1 MEKMFRLMRR
11 CQKNAHLRK
20 IWMTM
25 KLTIFLFFLAISQ
38 IMAIETYSQSTRLS
52 LNLKSVAV
60 KDVLDK
66 IEEKSEFVFLYNSKL
81 IDVDRTVSMDFKN
94 QKIIDVLDKLFL
106 ETDVVYTVVDRQIV
120 LTSRADQASF
130 LALGNVQQGTKV
142 SGKVSDSSGA
152 FLPGVSVLVKGTTT
166 GVITDGRGNYSLAN
180 IPANATLQFSFIGMK
195 RQEIVVGNKS
205 TIDVVLEEETIG
217 IDEVVAIGYGTVKK
231 SDLTGAISSVS
242 SKDLGVRMKSDIG
255 SLIQGKAAG
264 VDVSQGKIRIRGLTS
279 FTDDSPLIIIDGF
292 AGGNLNAVNA
302 NDIENIEILKDASS
316 TAIYGSKGANGV
328 ILITTKM
335 GTKGA
340 LKFNLGYKE
349 GFANVPKKLDL
360 MNADQYTDYAIEM
373 LNNQGLAVPD
383 KLKSG
388 DTRIDRT
395 DWQDEVFKTGHNREL
410 NFDFSGGS
418 EKATYFLG
426 LGYKH
431 SENPTFLGMA
441 TDNFYLRSKNDFNIK
456 DWFRMGN
463 NIALSYNSFAGGG
476 EYGNPGNLDHTIN
489 TPTYFPVKNPD
500 GTYSKSDR
508 NNDIVEIANPITT
521 AVHNHVQGTG
531 LNYQVA
537 FYGEVEPIKGLVY
550 RVQASVSGEYNKDQ
564 ASNDSYS
571 GGIAGDAT
579 LPTRLRK
586 TFSFGFH
593 PLIEQYITYK
603 KNIGKHDFSVMAGN
617 LWRSANNGGTIQI
630 FGEGLDLAI
639 NSVKTAPTNLATRD
653 EIWKDA
659 GLSYFGRINYQ
670 FNNKYLLTANL
681 RSDASPRF
689 APANRWAKF
698 PSVSLAWKM
707 HEEAFIKNL
716 NIFDQLKLRAGKGT
730 SGSDNIGNF
739 RYLSQVYTLNVYV
752 PFGNDGTRAN
762 GATVINNSS
771 SNIRWETT
779 ETTSVGADMAFFDN
793 SLTFSADYYQK
804 ETRDILYEIPQP
816 LSLGYG
822 DSGSSGSAIVNAA
835 SMENKGIELQLGYR
849 SKIGQLNYS
858 INANYTNNKNNVISL
873 GEGSYIDGV
882 NRTDLGH
889 PLGYYYGYVAD
900 GIFMKQSELDAANAA
915 AKAKGWATYQDG
927 VTRAGDV
934 RFKDVNGDGHV
945 DDNDRT
951 YLGTPHPKHLFG
963 LNLNLDYKG
972 FDLNVVLQGIG
983 GSEIYDGNY
992 NRQRGG
998 QNILNQFT
1006 YVLDRWKSEAE
1017 PGNGIVPRVA
1027 IGDPA
1032 RNNRFSTLKLTNGNY
1047 LKARQIS
1054 LGYTIPDAFSN
1065 RIGIDN
1071 IRIYVTADNYFTF
1084 SKWKYGYDPEVGG
1097 DNLSRG
1103 ADGGNNWPNPK
1114 LLMLGFQIRL

>member
-1 MEKMFRLMRR
+1 MKKNYKYGAWNDHALKKTFLIMRLVLIISLVCIMQSFALDSYTQSSKISLSVKEMR
-11 CQKNAHLRK
+11 LDD
-20 IWMTM
+20 ILM
-25 KLTIFLFFLAISQ
+25 Q
-38 IMAIETYSQSTRLS
+38 IENETKYRF
-52 LNLKSVAV
+52 A
-60 KDVLDK
+60 
-66 IEEKSEFVFLYNSKL
+66 YNKTD
-81 IDVDRTVSMDFKN
+81 INVD
-94 QKIIDVLDKLFL
+94 
-106 ETDVVYTVVDRQIV
+106 EVYTINIHEAEIKNVLNQLFSDKKISYSVIGDRQIILFRPEGSFAV
-120 LTSRADQASF
+120 SRQSLT
-130 LALGNVQQGTKV
+130 V
-142 SGKVSDSSGA
+142 SGKVTDSSNSP
-152 FLPGVSVLVKGTTT
+152 LPGVTVVLKGTTQGT
-166 GVITDGRGNYSLAN
+166 VTDSDGNYSLTSV
-180 IPANATLQFSFIGMK
+180 PGNATLVFSFVGM
-195 RQEIVVGNKS
+195 RTQEIPVAGKTS
-205 TIDVVLEEETIG
+205 IDVVMAEDAIG
-217 IDEVVAIGYGTVKK
+217 IEEVVAIGYGTVKK

-242 SKDLGVRMKSDIG
+242 SKDLGDRLISDLG

-264 VDVSQGKIRIRGLTS
+264 VDVSQGKIRIRGITS

-292 AGGNLNAVNA
+292 IGSNLSAVNA

-335 GTKGA
+335 GKQGP
-340 LKFNLGYKE
+340 LKFNLKYQE

-360 MNADQYTDYAIEM
+360 MNADQYTDYAVEM
-373 LNNQGLAVPD
+373 LTDQGLTVPE

-388 DTRIDRT
+388 ETRIDRT
-395 DWQDEVFKTGHNREL
+395 DWQDEVFKTGRNREL
-410 NFDFSGGS
+410 NIDFSGGS

-426 LGYKH
+426 LGFRH
-431 SENPTFLGMA
+431 SENPTFKGMA

-456 DWFRMGN
+456 EWLRMGN
-463 NIALSYNSFAGGG
+463 NIGLSYNSFAGGG
-476 EYGNPGNLDHTIN
+476 EGGSGNPGNLDHTIGA
-489 TPTYFPVKNPD
+489 PQYFPVMNPD
-500 GTYSKSDR
+500 GTYSRSDR
-508 NNDIVEIANPITT
+508 NLDVVEMANPITT
-521 AVHNHVQGTG
+521 AVNNHGQGTG

-537 FYGEVEPIKGLVY
+537 LYAEVEPIKGLIY
-550 RVQASVSGEYNKDQ
+550 RAQVSVSGDYGNFQ

-571 GGIAGDAT
+571 GGVAGDAT
-579 LPTRLRK
+579 APTRLRK
-586 TFSFGFH
+586 TRNFGISPIF
-593 PLIEQYITYK
+593 EQYITYK
-603 KNIGKHDFSVMAGN
+603 ENIGKHDFSVMAGN
-617 LWRSANNGGTIQI
+617 LWRSASNGGTIEV
-630 FGEGLDLAI
+630 FGEGLDLSI
-639 NSVKTAPTNLATRD
+639 ESVKTAPTNLAARD

-659 GLSYFGRINYQ
+659 SLAYFGRINYQ

-681 RSDASPRF
+681 RADASPRF

-707 HEEAFIKNL
+707 HEETFIKNL
-716 NIFDQLKLRAGKGT
+716 NIFDQLKLRAGMGT

-793 SLTFSADYYQK
+793 SLTFSADYYHK

-835 SMENKGIELQLGYR
+835 SMENNGIELQLVYR

-858 INANYTNNKNNVISL
+858 VNANYSNNKNNVISL
-873 GEGSYIDGV
+873 GDGSYIDGV

-915 AKAKGWATYQDG
+915 ALAKGWATYQDG

-934 RFKDVNGDGHV
+934 RFKDIDGDGHV
-945 DDNDRT
+945 DDKDRT
-951 YLGTPHPKHLFG
+951 YLGTPHPKHLYG

-983 GSEIYDGNY
+983 GTKIYDGNY

-1032 RNNRFSTLKLTNGNY
+1032 RNNRFSTLKLTSGNY

-1054 LGYTIPDAFSN
+1054 LGYTIPSAFSS

-1071 IRIYVTADNYFTF
+1071 IRIYASADNYFTF

-1097 DNLSRG
+1097 SNLSRG
-1103 ADGGNNWPNPK
+1103 ADGGNHWPNPK
-1114 LLMLGFQIRL
+1114 LLMFGFQIRL